1 MDNPS
6 IKVCMDK
13 ILMNLRQNPR
23 FFLLNFYNERY
34 MLTEHVK
41 IHLGWS
47 QNELARR
54 MGISPQKLSYQVR
67 NETFELERINKV
79 LVEHGAPEY
88 DPRWETDR
96 TERMTKLDLVNENSE
111 LRQKLTQCE
120 ARVDKLLEIIS
131 NK

>member
-1 MDNPS
+1 
-6 IKVCMDK
+6 
-13 ILMNLRQNPR
+13 
-23 FFLLNFYNERY
+23 

-54 MGISPQKLSYQVR
+54 MGISPQKLSYQIR

-79 LVEHGAPEY
+79 LVEYGAPEY

>member
-1 MDNPS
+1 
-6 IKVCMDK
+6 
-13 ILMNLRQNPR
+13 
-23 FFLLNFYNERY
+23 

-41 IHLGWS
+41 THLGWS

-67 NETFELERINKV
+67 NETFELEKINKV

-88 DPRWETDR
+88 DPKRETDR
-96 TERMTKLDLVNENSE
+96 SERMTKQDLVNENSE

-131 NK
+131 KQ

>member
-1 MDNPS
+1 
-6 IKVCMDK
+6 
-13 ILMNLRQNPR
+13 
-23 FFLLNFYNERY
+23 

-54 MGISPQKLSYQVR
+54 MGISPQKLSYQIR
-67 NETFELERINKV
+67 NETFELERINRV

-96 TERMTKLDLVNENSE
+96 TERMTKLDLVNENNE

-120 ARVDKLLEIIS
+120 ARVDKLLEIII